1 MAKQQ
6 FFMQEHLVSENN
18 KCSYMKFSNQII
30 LKTILI
36 QCFYF

>member
-18 KCSYMKFSNQII
+18 KCSHMKFII
-30 LKTILI
+30 N
-36 QCFYF
+36 YP